1 MTPKLDVRDLPDRL
15 EYRVTQSHT
24 RIHLILRT
32 LAWTMAIALALTLGG
47 QSLLFAIFLSGMLL
61 YYAVVDIQKAKRGTD
76 VTLTI
81 TQRDI
86 ASDGYTQD
94 EYYPLN
100 RWRIKAPD
108 LSWQD
113 SHSTEDGPA
122 FPRGLYCGSDCVL
135 PLISMEDGHRIVEQ
149 VYTRFPDTA
158 SESRSEGSRAPSP
171 IITLGLSR
179 TDG

>member
-1 MTPKLDVRDLPDRL
+1 MTSRLDANALPDRL

-24 RIHLILRT
+24 RFHLIFRT
-32 LAWTMAIALALTLGG
+32 LAWVTAIGLALAFHG
-47 QSLLFAIFLSGMLL
+47 QSLLFTIFLSGMLL
-61 YYAVVDIQKAKRGTD
+61 YCAVADIRKARRGTD

-86 ASDGYTQD
+86 MSEGYTQD
-94 EYYPLN
+94 EYHPLN
-100 RWRIKAPD
+100 RWRIQAPD

-122 FPRGLYCGSDCVL
+122 FPRGLYCGNDCVL
-135 PLISMEDGHRIVEQ
+135 PLISMEEGHRIVEQ

-158 SESRSEGSRAPSP
+158 SESKFDGSPVPSP
-171 IITLGLSR
+171 LITLGLSK
-179 TDG
+179 

>member
-1 MTPKLDVRDLPDRL
+1 MTPSFDARDLPDRL

-24 RIHLILRT
+24 RPHLILRT
-32 LAWTMAIALALTLGG
+32 LAWTTAIALAVTCGG
-47 QSLLFAIFLSGMLL
+47 QSVLLAIFLGGKFS
-61 YYAVVDIQKAKRGTD
+61 YCAVADIRKARRGTD
-76 VTLTI
+76 VTLMI

-86 ASDGYTQD
+86 ISEGYTQN
-94 EYYPLN
+94 EYWPLN
-100 RWRIKAPD
+100 RWRIQAPD

-113 SHSTEDGPA
+113 SHSTEDGPV

-135 PLISMEDGHRIVEQ
+135 PLISMKDGYRIVEQ

-158 SESRSEGSRAPSP
+158 SESRSNGFPVPSP

-179 TDG
+179 D

>member
-1 MTPKLDVRDLPDRL
+1 MTPKVDVRDLPDRL

-24 RIHLILRT
+24 RTHLILRT
-32 LAWTMAIALALTLGG
+32 LAWTIAVALAVTSGSD
-47 QSLLFAIFLSGMLL
+47 SLFLAIFLSGMFL
-61 YYAVVDIQKAKRGTD
+61 YCAVVDIQKARRGTD

-81 TQRDI
+81 TQKDI
-86 ASDGYTQD
+86 ISDGYTQD

-100 RWRIKAPD
+100 RWRTQAPD

-135 PLISMEDGHRIVEQ
+135 PLISMKEGHRIIGQ
-149 VYTRFPDTA
+149 VYTQFPDTS
-158 SESRSEGSRAPSP
+158 SESRSNGRAVPSP

-179 TDG
+179 E